1 MTSVMMLWRF
11 QVLET
16 CICIELVSVWVLDR
30 ACHFAQ
36 SMGCDKVNLEAL
48 PECILH
54 QEKDILTL
62 VLDMAHWDSCYSW
75 EIWLDE
81 LKVGKSSLEAM
92 EKGKLIPLTI
102 SSKCGLASRWTHSI
116 FAYANNW
123 CDWYSYGP
131 AGAAI
136 IEIHSWCFS
145 GLPIS
150 ICLVPLSFWTYTWYF
165 LVPHIASCLIAED
178 KVYSR
183 RGVDTPVTSG
193 TRSWQVAQIGIK
205 HDLSATSA
213 GCEPTSAGRRPS

>member
-116 FAYANNW
+116 FAYANNG

-136 IEIHSWCFS
+136 IENTLMVLFGPTNFHMPCTPIFLNIH
-145 GLPIS
+145 
-150 ICLVPLSFWTYTWYF
+150 LVFPRATYSFMFNCWRQS
-165 LVPHIASCLIAED
+165 VQQERRRHASNFRNKELTGSTD
-178 KVYSR
+178 
-183 RGVDTPVTSG
+183 
-193 TRSWQVAQIGIK
+193 WN
-205 HDLSATSA
+205 
-213 GCEPTSAGRRPS
+213 